1 MTIQQIYDLG
11 LEMAIAADPRGAI
24 KVKALLKK
32 KSQEYKD
39 LSEKNLP
46 AGRQGGKYFDK
57 ESLNNPYSDSR
68 MLFGDPKT
76 EVRKLM
82 AGIDADAAE
91 VILADRLNEK
101 GRGVDLVIS
110 HHPSGHALAA
120 LHEVMDVQIDMYAEA
135 GVPAN
140 VADALFRERMGYVQR
155 RFGPLNHSQAVDAA
169 RLLGIPLIS
178 MHTFWDNLGNDFMK
192 KYLAKRQFETAG
204 EVLDYINEI
213 PEFVEAIK
221 GKSGPSLVS
230 GSEKT
235 RAGKVIVGFTGGTNP
250 SKELYIELAKAG
262 VGTIVEMHVGEDA
275 VQELRKLHINVI
287 DTGHM
292 AADSIGANIFLDAL
306 EKKGIEVIPC
316 SGLIRKK
323 RP

>member
-1 MTIQQIYDLG
+1 MTIQQIYELG
-11 LEMAIAADPRGAI
+11 LAMAIAADPRGEK
-24 KVKALLKK
+24 KVRELLKK
-32 KSQEYKD
+32 RKEKSKD
-39 LSEKNLP
+39 MPEKEK
-46 AGRQGGKYFDK
+46 KYFDK
-57 ESLNNPYSDSR
+57 ESLVNLYSDSR

-76 EVRKLM
+76 EVKRLM
-82 AGIDADAAE
+82 AGIDADASE
-91 VILADRLNEK
+91 MLIADRLKEK
-101 GRGVDLVIS
+101 GEKVDLVIS

-120 LHEVMDVQIDMYAEA
+120 LHEVMDVQIDMYEEA

-140 VADALFRERMGYVQR
+140 VADMLFRERMGYVQR

-169 RLLGIPLIS
+169 RLLNIPLIA
-178 MHTFWDNLGNDFMK
+178 MHTFWDNIGNDFMK
-192 KYLAKRQFETAG
+192 KYLAKKTYETVGDVFE
-204 EVLDYINEI
+204 YINEI

-221 GKSGPSLVS
+221 GKNGPSIVS

-235 RAGKVIVGFTGGTNP
+235 RAGRVVVGFTGGTNP
-250 SKELYIELAKAG
+250 SKELYVELAKAG

-306 EKKGIEVIPC
+306 AKKGVEIIPC
-316 SGLIRKK
+316 SGLIRVK
-323 RP
+323 RS